1 MVARGG
7 SRGHCALLPLTES
20 LSAQMLPV
28 GSGAPEGKFRD
39 SAYYVDQTLFLAQGL
54 EQDLVLLK
62 IANLVS
68 YSY

>member
-7 SRGHCALLPLTES
+7 GGGHCALLPLVES

-28 GSGAPEGKFRD
+28 GCGAPERKVRD
-39 SAYYVDQTLFLAQGL
+39 SAYYVDQTLLLAQGL